1 MKYTI
6 EGFSQEYALTLR
18 KRTVF
23 KGRERE
29 IQIDCTDLVI
39 LRWFVDFYPNMR
51 KMTVYGQEYAW
62 VLYKKL
68 LADLPIL
75 DVNARGCSERMQKLA
90 EFGILD
96 FRLLKDGGTY
106 TLYAFGPNYMKMI
119 DTNAEGGA
127 VQTATGAAQT
137 ATGAAQTATGAAQ
150 TATGAA
156 QTATGAAQTASGC
169 CSNSNRG
176 AAQTASKDTSISNTS
191 IRNSSSKKERKKASP
206 ESFDS
211 IIKEY
216 TDDGTMQ
223 ETLGEF
229 LKMRQRIKKPMTNR
243 ALELLLKKLD
253 KMGGESTALKVD
265 ILNQSI
271 LNSWQD
277 VYELKQETA
286 RGGKRRAAIPQD
298 EDEHIED
305 LKKKHGAVGVMV

>member
-23 KGRERE
+23 KGKERN

-51 KMTVYGQEYAW
+51 KMTVDGREYAW
-62 VLYKKL
+62 VLYKYL
-68 LADLPIL
+68 LQELPIL
-75 DVNARGCSERMQKLA
+75 DINSRGCSERLQKLV

-96 FRLLKDGGTY
+96 FRLLQEGGVY
-106 TLYAFGPNYMKMI
+106 TLYTFGPNYMNMI
-119 DTNAEGGA
+119 TSKEDGGA
-127 VQTATGAAQT
+127 VQTAGGAVQT
-137 ATGAAQTATGAAQ
+137 AGE
-150 TATGAA
+150 
-156 QTATGAAQTASGC
+156 C
-169 CSNSNRG
+169 CSNRRG
-176 AAQTASKDTSISNTS
+176 SAVQTAYKDSSIIDSS
-191 IRNSSSKKERKKASP
+191 IKNPSSKKERRKATP
-206 ESFDS
+206 ESFNS
-211 IIKEY
+211 IIEEY
-216 TDDGTMQ
+216 TDDSTLR

-253 KMGGESTALKVD
+253 KLGGENTRLKVD

-277 VYELKQETA
+277 IYELKRDSA
-286 RGGKRRAAIPQD
+286 RGGKRQAVIPQD

-305 LKKKHGAVGVMV
+305 LKKKYGAVGVMT